1 MGFGFYPDGTN
12 QETAEPVHEVEK
24 PIPVKNDQ
32 TPEVV
37 PDKPFLKPAPDEALS
52 KQKFV
57 IDSFHNQTAL
67 NTGRHAQIIADLKGF
82 AEGSEKEVVYYKQ
95 NYSETNSLGIHGDP
109 DVKLDRVHKNALKIH
124 GFKLRMSGSLQYEHA
139 RDDGNVNILT
149 GDAVTYPGFHPY
161 KGDKFIM
168 EVEIGR
174 FGEFEV
180 TELPERTSIKSSTYY
195 KIHFQLMHWMDE
207 ERQKVLDDAVITE
220 AWFDKQRFLNEP
232 GALLYHTEY
241 VALKFFELQSARMMH
256 YYNSKFLDKN
266 IMFTYM
272 RPDDVYDPYLADFM
286 LKITEYAE
294 AGMLMQQLFRDAPCI
309 ETSIWRA
316 LLSPTIPLEAVPTSA
331 VIATRK
337 LGSKSVMIN
346 SLVNKR
352 YLAWEPDSTS
362 LAEFFEAEDAAAAGG
377 EGDKDPCEDVE
388 PGDLADDSDKLI
400 GDLLLHIHPHY
411 RECILTC
418 CGNCNCCGDVVS
430 DDSNAALAY
439 LLDGSDEFKELI
451 RAFLRYRK
459 INVDQ
464 LMKCMKAVYKLPLI
478 QQFYKMPIY
487 IFLARTAVRYIH
499 NCSGIYE

>member
-1 MGFGFYPDGTN
+1 MGFAFYPNGTN
-12 QETAEPVHEVEK
+12 QETVAPVQEVEK
-24 PIPVKNDQ
+24 PIPVANDQ

-37 PDKPFLKPAPDEALS
+37 PDKPILKPAPDESLS
-52 KQKFV
+52 HQKFV

-67 NTGRHAQIIADLKGF
+67 NNGRHAQIIADLKGF
-82 AEGSEKEVVYYKQ
+82 AEGSEKEVTYYRQ
-95 NYSETNSLGIHGDP
+95 NFSETNSLGIHGDP
-109 DVKLDRVHKNALKIH
+109 DVTLDRVHKNALKIH
-124 GFKLRMSGSLQYEHA
+124 GFCIRISASLSYQHDRE
-139 RDDGNVNILT
+139 DGNISLLT
-149 GDAVTYPGFHPY
+149 GDAVTSPGFHPR

-168 EVEIGR
+168 EVEIGK

-180 TELPERTSIKSSTYY
+180 VETPERTSIKSSTYY
-195 KIHFQLMHWMDE
+195 KIHFQLMHWMDD
-207 ERQKVLDDAVITE
+207 ERQRILDDAVISE

-256 YYNSKFLDKN
+256 YYNSKFLDKQ

-272 RPDDVYDPYLADFM
+272 RPDEVYDPYVADFM

-309 ETSIWRA
+309 EVSIWRA
-316 LLSPTIPLEAVPTSA
+316 LLSEVIPLEAVPTSA
-331 VIATRK
+331 VISTRK

-346 SLVNKR
+346 SLTNKR
-352 YLAWEPDSTS
+352 YLAWEPNSVS
-362 LAEFFEAEDAAAAGG
+362 IAEFFEAEDNAGDQ
-377 EGDKDPCEDVE
+377 EQDPCEGADVN
-388 PGDLADDSDKLI
+388 DLADESDKLI

-439 LLDGSDEFKELI
+439 LLDGSDDYKEMI

-464 LMKCMKAVYKLPLI
+464 LMKCMKQVYKLPPI

-487 IFLARTAVRYIH
+487 IFLARTACRYIH
-499 NCSGIYE
+499 NCAGIYE